1 MLITS
6 WSLRAKGRFLMQHWS
21 AVVDIQDTSSSKVN
35 RMTSLCFYFMTGH
48 CFLMVSHYCLLWNRL
63 EIR

>member
-21 AVVDIQDTSSSKVN
+21 AVVDIQDTSSSKLN
-35 RMTSLCFYFMTGH
+35 RMTSLCFYFIMGQY
-48 CFLMVSHYCLLWNRL
+48 LAIWLLGYSL
-63 EIR
+63 LQ